1 MYRIF
6 SGRICVSN
14 NFDFNTIKKVFED
27 NNYCTTLN
35 IYDET
40 LNYNK
45 EEASQH
51 FLNILQRTNNKKIQC
66 SENTSDGT
74 VHYDLSFS
82 DAIKYNNIMFNTPKT
97 FNWLIVSIAF
107 DDVLDRVF
115 EEVYGNSSTDYKSYN
130 LIDTVEQ
137 YIENKSADINL
148 TPTYYTYRKGTVV
161 EFGYLFPI
169 AVTNRTKGKTNNYE
183 KFLASAEKLKQLLQV
198 DVHSKCELYLNPVYN
213 KELCKFTGQVYSINH
228 FSQVK
233 SRKVYTYANK
243 TQISKKNKN
252 SSKIGAA
259 ILKEDSILKIT
270 DAIKLIIDEDISN
283 SFRIIDIKRASDEL
297 QEYYKDKNKAYIKK
311 LSKETISSYIKD
323 SEFDMDNIIN
333 NLRQTVVQVKDKIQE
348 TMKYLVYENRNVAL
362 DVSPDNIIKV
372 YNKKKLSTSISQ
384 ALLLTDADKLW
395 IKKYETEILNKSN
408 IELIKDAIEYIII
421 SNSIEKVIK
430 AFDTIKSTS
439 SLFSDEN
446 IRKALATSPVVIKL
460 QKVPEEIIEKFIEY
474 NSDNKYG
481 IDTLVEHVLKKK
493 DRSDRDRIKESL
505 LQILEKM
512 TKKFKKY
519 HKIPKISD
527 QDIDTSTKG
536 KYYFQLSSDSIEK
549 NRDLIEKYQEKLE
562 HYCVAFSEDKEIQ
575 NLYENKKFR
584 T

>member
-1 MYRIF
+1 M
-6 SGRICVSN
+6 SN

-115 EEVYGNSSTDYKSYN
+115 EEVYGNSNTDYKSYN

-198 DVHSKCELYLNPVYN
+198 DVHFEYELYLNPIYK
-213 KELCKFTGQVYSINH
+213 KELCRFTGHVYSINH

-233 SRKVYTYANK
+233 SRKVYTYTK
-243 TQISKKNKN
+243 KIKISKKNKN
-252 SSKIGAA
+252 SSQAGA
-259 ILKEDSILKIT
+259 IKLKEYSKLKIT
-270 DAIKLIIDEDISN
+270 DAIKLIVDEDILISYK
-283 SFRIIDIKRASDEL
+283 IIDIKRASDKL
-297 QEYYKDKNKAYIKK
+297 QEYYKDKNKAYTKK
-311 LSKETISSYIKD
+311 ISKETISLYMKD
-323 SEFDMDNIIN
+323 SEFDMDDIIN
-333 NLRQTVVQVKDKIQE
+333 KLQNTKFIRVKEKIQE
-348 TMKYLVYENRNVAL
+348 TMKYLVYENRNVEL
-362 DVSPDNIIKV
+362 NLSPDNIIKV
-372 YNKKKLSTSISQ
+372 YDKLKLSGSIYQTS
-384 ALLLTDADKLW
+384 LLLTEADKVL
-395 IKKYETEILNKSN
+395 IKKSETKILNKSN
-408 IELIKDAIEYIII
+408 IELIEDAIEYIVIN
-421 SNSIEKVIK
+421 NSIEKVIK
-430 AFDTIKSTS
+430 AFETINIRS
-439 SLFSDEN
+439 SLFSNEN